1 MMCCFYIKTPE
12 VYQRTTVFGY
22 ATGILDFLGQFFFHT
37 CLPFMK
43 RQTTECAPLGS
54 WSRRELSKKS

>member
-22 ATGILDFLGQFFFHT
+22 ATGILDFLGQFGF
-37 CLPFMK
+37 LIYLLVIYEK
-43 RQTTECAPLGS
+43 ADLLSVPL
-54 WSRRELSKKS
+54 